1 MKSVKK
7 LLKENR
13 SRALPDDGVKDRIK
27 RELGM
32 TETQTSLALAGG
44 GERTRSGRKKAL
56 IAIIAAAAAVVLALG
71 IILPVA
77 LRPSSPAPSPLP
89 GGNKFL
95 QITDA
100 ESFYAYGAAS
110 VGTML
115 SSGTAYSS
123 AARSAALTSAHVLS
137 APSDAAYDE
146 LTATAD
152 RYMSLVESLLGSGEI
167 DGTVTETDGEY
178 AYSMNIS
185 YSDLLG
191 GTVSYVMMYNRT
203 LTDSETDGDEKEEE
217 YAIDGVLVVGDTRY
231 PVEGKYE
238 TEEEEDETGSEM
250 SFRAYTS
257 ADRRSYIAAE
267 QEHESETEGGESETE
282 IEYVYTVVVDGE
294 ETERTT
300 VEYEYEGDELELVM
314 TVKNDG
320 SERVLEFSDE
330 SKGGERVLRVESDID
345 GKRISFRIYVRDGKY
360 HYVFSDGSSED
371 HDRRRD

>member
-32 TETQTSLALAGG
+32 TEAQTSLALAGG
-44 GERTRSGRKKAL
+44 GEQTRGGRKKA
-56 IAIIAAAAAVVLALG
+56 IVAIIAAAAAVVLALG

-115 SSGTAYSS
+115 SSGAASSS

-167 DGTVTETDGEY
+167 DGAVTETDGEY

-217 YAIDGVLVVGDTRY
+217 YAIDGVLVVGDARY
-231 PVEGKYE
+231 PVEGEYE
-238 TEEEEDETGSEM
+238 TEKEADETGSEM

-257 ADRRSYIAAE
+257 ANSYIAVE
-267 QEHESETEGGESETE
+267 QEHESETEDGESETE

-314 TVKNDG
+314 TVEKDG

-330 SKGGERVLRVESDID
+330 SEDGERVLRVESDID
-345 GKRISFRIYVRDGKY
+345 GRRVSFRIYVRDGKY

-371 HDRRRD
+371 HDRRRG